1 VFVWVIILVAITG
14 GISMAEE
21 PWRQEMDAVC
31 SRTQDSMS
39 LSLVELKQLV
49 ERCDKLKPTIEAQEE
64 STRKVFRK
72 RLQLCRD
79 LYAFVLKSKEQEKK

>member
-1 VFVWVIILVAITG
+1 MLVGVIMLAAMTG
-14 GISMAEE
+14 APSWAEE

-79 LYAFVLKSKEQEKK
+79 LYAFVLKSREQEKK

>member
-1 VFVWVIILVAITG
+1 VFVWVIVLVAITG
-14 GISMAEE
+14 SFSMAEE

-79 LYAFVLKSKEQEKK
+79 LYAFVLKSREQEKK